1 MNVAREVLFRA
12 SVSKPSAGVIVGIL
26 AALAIVGAVA
36 FGLNLFIGEAQL
48 PRELRGTT
56 PWFGLAT
63 AVLSAITGYF
73 WWRGR
78 RALSLVVQDG
88 LQVLEIDD
96 RPPVVL
102 AGPFDVRLGWTKV
115 AQPKGPA
122 MTLLQVVFV
131 DGDSVPLVLTEYWGA
146 LYGAPDWPEG
156 LVTVGTPAKAAYSPS
171 GTAFLTKLV
180 DQLERQQR

>member
-1 MNVAREVLFRA
+1 MAREVLFRA
-12 SVSKPSAGVIVGIL
+12 SVSKPSAGVAVGIL
-26 AALAIVGAVA
+26 AALAITGAVCL
-36 FGLNLFIGEAQL
+36 GLNLFIGEGQL
-48 PRELRGTT
+48 PSELRGST
-56 PWFGLAT
+56 PWFAAAT
-63 AVLSAITGYF
+63 AGLTAITGWV

-78 RALSLVVQDG
+78 RPLCLVVQDG

-122 MTLLQVVFV
+122 MTLLQMVFV
-131 DGDSVPLVLTEYWGA
+131 DGDTVPLVLTEYWGA

-156 LVTVGTPAKAAYSPS
+156 LVVFDTPAKVAYSPS
-171 GTAFLTKLV
+171 GTAFLTRLL
-180 DQLERQQR
+180 DQLDRKA